1 MTNNAEKDA
10 MPKVEKMIHPTLFYL
25 ATCSGWAT
33 QSMINDFLAQIFGVT
48 EKRIEWEMAI
58 GNLRAELIKDEYI
71 FEPNENKKDIWELTN
86 TGRIEIVNEMMAFHF
101 MWDAWKKEYCYQQ
114 M

>member
-1 MTNNAEKDA
+1 MTNKTEKDA

-25 ATCSGWAT
+25 ATCGGWAT
-33 QSMINDFLAQIFGVT
+33 QSMINDFLAQIFGIS
-48 EKRIEWEMAI
+48 EKRIEWEMTI
-58 GNLRAELIKDEYI
+58 GKLRAELIEKDYI
-71 FEPNENKKDIWELTN
+71 LEPVENKKDIWELTN

-101 MWDAWKKEYCYQQ
+101 LWNAWKKDVGE